1 MAGMVTPASTP
12 QLATQRRLGHGQ
24 WAADP
29 VHCRLLVAEGVA
41 ELGVVH
47 YVQAPPAD
55 VKSVAGVGYVVA
67 ESTKQYSRH
76 RKFGYWGEIVIFL
89 IRFAL

>member
-1 MAGMVTPASTP
+1 M
-12 QLATQRRLGHGQ
+12 
-24 WAADP
+24 
-29 VHCRLLVAEGVA
+29 AEGVS
-41 ELGVVH
+41 ELGGHYYLHKVAQAGVVH

-76 RKFGYWGEIVIFL
+76 RKFGFWGEIVIFL